1 MRSPELHLRP
11 AEEADLSF
19 LRGLYASTR
28 AQEMALTGWT
38 QPAIAAFLD
47 QQFDAQ
53 HRYYQEHYQGSD
65 FSLICQGEQAIGRL
79 YVFRG
84 PTTLNL
90 IDISLLPEWR
100 GQGIGTRY
108 LQALTDEADAGGT
121 SIRLFVEPANP
132 AKRLYERF
140 GFGVTGSNHIYLQMH
155 REAVP
160 ALAVPA

>member
-19 LRGLYASTR
+19 LHRLYASTR
-28 AQEMALTGWT
+28 AQEMALSGWD
-38 QPAIAAFLD
+38 QPAIDAFLA

-53 HRYYQEHYQGSD
+53 HHYYQEHYQGSD
-65 FSLICQGEQAIGRL
+65 FSLICHGDLPIGRL

-84 PTTLNL
+84 PTTINL

-100 GQGIGTRY
+100 GKGIGTRY
-108 LQALTDEADAGGT
+108 LAALVDDADAAEK
-121 SIRLFVEPANP
+121 SMRLFVEPTNP

-140 GFGVTGSNHIYLQMH
+140 GFSTSGSNPIYLQMH
-155 REAVP
+155 REALP
-160 ALAVPA
+160 TLAVPA